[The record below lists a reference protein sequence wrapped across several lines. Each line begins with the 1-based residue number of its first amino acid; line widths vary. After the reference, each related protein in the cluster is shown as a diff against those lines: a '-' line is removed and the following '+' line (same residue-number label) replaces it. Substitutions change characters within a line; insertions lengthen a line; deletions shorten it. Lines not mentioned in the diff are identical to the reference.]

1 MISNNNPAMPMP
13 EGIPETCRIPDA
25 MKVLHC
31 GYRHIQDLMYTGKL
45 KYYKPTS
52 RVCLIDVDSLRAL
65 FSKPENS
72 AVLQGGE

>member
-1 MISNNNPAMPMP
+1 MPVSKHID
-13 EGIPETCRIPDA
+13 GIPETVRVKEA
-25 MKVLHC
+25 AALLHC
-31 GYRHIQDLMYTGKL
+31 TYRYIQDLMYTGKL

-52 RVCLIDVDSLRAL
+52 RVCLIDVDSLRSL